1 MAATGRPHVISS
13 AARIGEAVALGA
25 FVVIHDAVVIGDE
38 AVVEDGA
45 VLGKRPRLGPAST
58 ADCDVA
64 EPLVI
69 ESEAQICANS
79 VLFAGARI
87 GARAVVGDQACVRER
102 SAVGPGSVIG
112 RGAMVEHDVVIG
124 ARVKLLDHAYLTAH
138 SVVEDDVFIGPGTLT
153 ANDDAMGRHEPGIRL
168 VGVTLRRA
176 CRIGTGALL
185 LPGVEV
191 GEEAVVAAGAVVR
204 HDVPPR
210 SVAMGVPARVV
221 REINPSELLENWR

>member
-1 MAATGRPHVISS
+1 VSS
-13 AARIGEAVALGA
+13 AAEIGEGVFVGA
-25 FVVIHDAVVIGDE
+25 FVVIHDAVVVGD
-38 AVVEDGA
+38 AVIVEDGA
-45 VLGKRPRLGPAST
+45 VLGKRPRLGPGST
-58 ADCDVA
+58 ADADVA

-69 ESEAQICANS
+69 GPQAQICANS

-87 GARAVVGDQACVRER
+87 GSHAVIGDQACVREH
-102 SAVGPGSVIG
+102 SVVGPGSVIG

-185 LPGVEV
+185 LPGVEI
-191 GEEAVVAAGAVVR
+191 GEEAVVAAGTVVR

-210 SVAMGVPARVV
+210 RLVMGVPARVV
-221 REINPSELLENWR
+221 REVDSSELLENWR